1 MAFEELKKRLEDNG
15 FAVSIFA
22 TGQEAAAYLN
32 SQIDGLTVGMGG
44 SMTLKELGLQESVGA
59 HNTLY
64 CHGFTPGDPK
74 EVQRMAASADVYL
87 LSANA
92 IAENTGEIINID
104 GTGNRVASSLYGH
117 KKVYFVAGK
126 N

>member
-32 SQIDGLTVGMGG
+32 SQIDGVTVGMGG

-92 IAENTGEIINID
+92 IA
-104 GTGNRVASSLYGH
+104 
-117 KKVYFVAGK
+117 
-126 N
+126 